1 MSKINS
7 NKFQI
12 PGFEKKNEALTLH
25 IQGTAIWVFKPTL
38 YNTR

>member
-1 MSKINS
+1 MSKIKS

-25 IQGTAIWVFKPTL
+25 KQETAI
-38 YNTR
+38 